1 MRKTNIKDERVLSTQ
16 RQFASEALQL
26 LMIYL
31 IASILVQQFVFN
43 APFSAY
49 AVEFFGFFGASIYI
63 IIRNLIYG
71 NNLFGQVT
79 STKKTILRSSLV
91 TGITITT
98 VSIFLNTQN
107 NSSKLSSG
115 ESLYTYIL
123 VFFIGTLGTF
133 FMYLLLGFINTKR
146 IQKIDQ
152 DLNDLE

>member
-1 MRKTNIKDERVLSTQ
+1 MKKNNIKDERILGTQ

-26 LMIYL
+26 LMMYL

-63 IIRNLIYG
+63 TIRNLIYG

-91 TGITITT
+91 TGITITA
-98 VSIFLNTQN
+98 VSIFLNNQN
-107 NSSKLSSG
+107 ATSKLSSS
-115 ESLYTYIL
+115 EAIYTYIL
-123 VFFIGTLGTF
+123 VFLIGTLCTF
-133 FMYLLLGFINTKR
+133 VMYLILGLINKKR
-146 IQKIDQ
+146 IQKIDYEL
-152 DLNDLE
+152 DELE